1 MRVAAV
7 ANCETADRFVNSASP
22 RAAPPKSFT
31 CFLWPETLQAGRHA
45 GIGRW
50 RGGAGAGAEFGVGD
64 GDGEAEVGGKGPG
77 LRIQIGSKL

>member
-45 GIGRW
+45 GG
-50 RGGAGAGAEFGVGD
+50 GGAGQGREWSLEWGTGMGRRKSEERDQA
-64 GDGEAEVGGKGPG
+64 
-77 LRIQIGSKL
+77 

>member
-7 ANCETADRFVNSASP
+7 ANCETADRFVHSASP

-45 GIGRW
+45 GG
-50 RGGAGAGAEFGVGD
+50 GGAGRGRERSLEWGTGMGRRKSEERDQA
-64 GDGEAEVGGKGPG
+64 
-77 LRIQIGSKL
+77 